1 MNSMKI
7 NLLTALIA
15 SSFLVVSAQA
25 QYGGGQS
32 QGQSSQP
39 NGGANSGAKGN
50 SGADNG
56 MNRQPDMDSL
66 IHQGHAGSYYGGTV
80 KLSGG
85 ALPWDP
91 ILINVVCS
99 GDTRY
104 TTVTDAKGNF
114 IISPKPADA
123 SANSAASSNAPN
135 GDAQNK
141 AVAQFVGCEVK
152 AALTGFD
159 SSSVT
164 IAQRNLTD
172 DPNVGTITLK
182 PAENA
187 PSSAMSATTAAA
199 PKDAAKA
206 YEKARSEWAENKPD
220 KAQKDL
226 QKAVQIDPQFAEA
239 WYQLGKIQEA
249 QKSPDAVGSFQKAV
263 AADPKFTPPYE
274 HLVSAQA
281 QGEKWQDVL
290 DSTNK
295 ELQSNP
301 AGSPR
306 LFYYNA
312 VANMKLGKTD
322 AAEDS
327 VKKAIAADPQ
337 HTEPN
342 AEQLLAVILANKQD
356 LPGALEHL
364 RIAAKYLPPGP
375 NADLVKKQI
384 AQLESATQSQ
394 SK

>member
-1 MNSMKI
+1 MNSTKI
-7 NLLTALIA
+7 NLLTALFA
-15 SSFLVVSAQA
+15 SLFLVVGAQA
-25 QYGGGQS
+25 QKPGGGG
-32 QGQSSQP
+32 QGQSSSP
-39 NGGANSGAKGN
+39 NGN
-50 SGADNG
+50 SGSNPNG
-56 MNRQPDMDSL
+56 NVNANHPDMDAL
-66 IHQGHAGSYYGGTV
+66 IHQGRAGSYYGGTV
-80 KLSGG
+80 KLAGG

-91 ILINVVCS
+91 ILINVVCN
-99 GDTRY
+99 GETRY

-114 IISPKPADA
+114 LISPKPGDA
-123 SANSAASSNAPN
+123 TANAAASTPN
-135 GDAQNK
+135 GPGADGQDKFAAQY
-141 AVAQFVGCEVK
+141 VGCDVK
-152 AALTGFD
+152 AALSGFD

-187 PSSAMSATTAAA
+187 VSSATSATTAAA
-199 PKDAAKA
+199 PKDAVKA

-239 WYQLGKIQEA
+239 WYQLGKMQEA

-263 AADPKFTPPYE
+263 AADPKYVPPYE
-274 HLVSAQA
+274 HLVSSQAQA
-281 QGEKWQDVL
+281 EKWQDVL
-290 DSTNK
+290 DTTNK
-295 ELQSNP
+295 ELALNP

-327 VKKAIAADPQ
+327 VKKAIAADPN

-364 RIAAKYLPPGP
+364 RVAIKYLPPGP

-384 AQLESATQSQ
+384 AQLESATQSP

>member
-7 NLLTALIA
+7 NLLTALFA
-15 SSFLVVSAQA
+15 SLFLVVGAQA
-25 QYGGGQS
+25 QKPSGGS
-32 QGQSSQP
+32 QGQSSSP
-39 NGGANSGAKGN
+39 NGN
-50 SGADNG
+50 SGTNANSNN
-56 MNRQPDMDSL
+56 NRPDMDNL
-66 IHQGHAGSYYGGTV
+66 IHQGRAGSYYGGTV
-80 KLSGG
+80 KLANG

-99 GDTRY
+99 GETRH

-114 IISPKPADA
+114 IISPKADDGPI
-123 SANSAASSNAPN
+123 NSAASSSNTPS

-141 AVAQFVGCEVK
+141 AVAQFVGCDVK
-152 AALTGFD
+152 AALTGFE

-172 DPNVGTITLK
+172 DPNIGTITLK

-187 PSSAMSATTAAA
+187 TGSAMSATTAAA
-199 PKDAAKA
+199 PKDATKA

-226 QKAVQIDPQFAEA
+226 QKAVQVDPQFAEA

-249 QKSPDAVGSFQKAV
+249 QKSPDSVNSFQKAI
-263 AADPKFTPPYE
+263 AADPKFVPPYE
-274 HLVSAQA
+274 HLVSSEGQA
-281 QGEKWQDVL
+281 EKWQDVL
-290 DSTNK
+290 DTTNK
-295 ELQSNP
+295 ELQINP

-312 VANMKLGKTD
+312 VANMKLNKPD

-327 VKKAIAADPQ
+327 VKKAIAADPN

-342 AEQLLAVILANKQD
+342 AEQLYAVILANKQD

-364 RIAAKYLPPGP
+364 RIAVKYLPPGP

-384 AQLESATQSQ
+384 AQLESATQPQ

>member
-7 NLLTALIA
+7 NLLTALFA
-15 SSFLVVSAQA
+15 SFFLVVTAHAQKPS
-25 QYGGGQS
+25 GGGQS
-32 QGQSSQP
+32 QGSSSS
-39 NGGANSGAKGN
+39 NSNANN
-50 SGADNG
+50 SPDGST
-56 MNRQPDMDSL
+56 NRQPDMDAL
-66 IHQGHAGSYYGGTV
+66 IHQGRAGSYYGGTV

-91 ILINVVCS
+91 ILVNVVCN
-99 GDTRY
+99 GDTRH
-104 TTVTDAKGNF
+104 TTITDAKGNF
-114 IISPKPADA
+114 IISPKPDDA
-123 SANSAASSNAPN
+123 AANSAASSPNASN
-135 GDAQNK
+135 GAAQNK
-141 AVAQFVGCEVK
+141 AVAQFVGCDVK

-164 IAQRNLTD
+164 ISQRNLTD
-172 DPNVGTITLK
+172 DPNIGTITLK

-187 PSSAMSATTAAA
+187 TGSAMSATTAAA

-249 QKSPDAVGSFQKAV
+249 QKSPDAANSFQKAV
-263 AADPKFTPPYE
+263 AADPKFVPPYE
-274 HLVSAQA
+274 HLVSTAAQA
-281 QGEKWQDVL
+281 EKWQDVL
-290 DSTNK
+290 DTTDK
-295 ELQSNP
+295 ELQLNP

-312 VANMKLGKTD
+312 VANMKLNKTD
-322 AAEDS
+322 AAEES
-327 VKKAIAADPQ
+327 CKKAIAADPN

-342 AEQLLAVILANKQD
+342 AEQLYAVILANKQD

-384 AQLESATQSQ
+384 AQLESATQSP

>member
-1 MNSMKI
+1 MNSMKT
-7 NLLTALIA
+7 NLLTALFA
-15 SSFLVVSAQA
+15 SLFLVVGAHAQKTT
-25 QYGGGQS
+25 GGQS
-32 QGQSSQP
+32 SSP
-39 NGGANSGAKGN
+39 NANSGAN
-50 SGADNG
+50 ANANT
-56 MNRQPDMDSL
+56 NRQPDMDNL
-66 IHQGHAGSYYGGTV
+66 IHQGRAGSYYGGTV
-80 KLSGG
+80 KLSDG

-99 GDTRY
+99 GETRY

-114 IISPKPADA
+114 LISPKPGDAATSAD
-123 SANSAASSNAPN
+123 SSNAAA

-141 AVAQFVGCEVK
+141 AVAQFVGCDVK
-152 AALTGFD
+152 AALAGFD

-164 IAQRNLTD
+164 ISQRNLTD

-187 PSSAMSATTAAA
+187 TGSAMSATTAAA

-226 QKAVQIDPQFAEA
+226 QKAVQLDPQFAEA

-249 QKSPDAVGSFQKAV
+249 QKSPDSVGSFQKAV
-263 AADPKFTPPYE
+263 AADPKFVPPYE
-274 HLVSAQA
+274 HLVSNEAQA
-281 QGEKWQDVL
+281 EKWQDVL
-290 DSTNK
+290 DTTNK
-295 ELQSNP
+295 ELQLNP

>member
-1 MNSMKI
+1 MNSLKI
-7 NLLTALIA
+7 NLLTALFA
-15 SSFLVVSAQA
+15 SLVLVVGAQA
-25 QYGGGQS
+25 QKTPGGGQ
-32 QGQSSQP
+32 GQTSSP
-39 NGGANSGAKGN
+39 NGN
-50 SGADNG
+50 SGTNANSNN
-56 MNRQPDMDSL
+56 NRPDMDNL
-66 IHQGHAGSYYGGTV
+66 IHQGRAGSYYGGTV

-91 ILINVVCS
+91 ILINVVCN
-99 GDTRY
+99 GDTRH

-114 IISPKPADA
+114 IISPKPDDTPI
-123 SANSAASSNAPN
+123 NSAASSSNAPN
-135 GDAQNK
+135 SDAQSK
-141 AVAQFVGCEVK
+141 AVAQFVGCDVK

-172 DPNVGTITLK
+172 DPNIGTITLK

-187 PSSAMSATTAAA
+187 TGSAMSATTAAA
-199 PKDAAKA
+199 PKDAAKS

-249 QKSPDAVGSFQKAV
+249 QKSPDSVGSFQKAI

-274 HLVSAQA
+274 HLVSGEAQA
-281 QGEKWQDVL
+281 EKWQDVL
-290 DSTNK
+290 DTTNK
-295 ELQSNP
+295 ELQLNP

-327 VKKAIAADPQ
+327 VKKAIAADPN

-342 AEQLLAVILANKQD
+342 AEQLYAVILANKQD

-364 RIAAKYLPPGP
+364 RVAAKYLPPGP

-384 AQLESATQSQ
+384 AQLESATQSP

>member
-7 NLLTALIA
+7 NLLTALFA
-15 SSFLVVSAQA
+15 SLFLVVGAQA
-25 QYGGGQS
+25 QKPSGGS
-32 QGQSSQP
+32 QGQTSSP
-39 NGGANSGAKGN
+39 NGN
-50 SGADNG
+50 SGANTNANSNN
-56 MNRQPDMDSL
+56 NRPDMDNL

-91 ILINVVCS
+91 ILINVVCN
-99 GDTRY
+99 GDTRH

-114 IISPKPADA
+114 IISPKPDDGPI
-123 SANSAASSNAPN
+123 NSAASSSNAPN

-141 AVAQFVGCEVK
+141 AVAQFVGCDVK

-172 DPNVGTITLK
+172 DPNIGTITLK

-187 PSSAMSATTAAA
+187 TSSAMSATTAAA

-206 YEKARSEWAENKPD
+206 YEKARGEWAENKPD

-249 QKSPDAVGSFQKAV
+249 QKSPDAGASFQKAV
-263 AADPKFTPPYE
+263 SADPKFTPPYE
-274 HLVSAQA
+274 HLVSSQAQA
-281 QGEKWQDVL
+281 EKWQDVL
-290 DSTNK
+290 DSTNN
-295 ELQSNP
+295 ELELNP

-327 VKKAIAADPQ
+327 VKKAIAADPN

-364 RIAAKYLPPGP
+364 RIAVKYLPPGP

-384 AQLESATQSQ
+384 AQLESATQSP

>member
-1 MNSMKI
+1 MKT
-7 NLLTALIA
+7 NLLTALTASLFLIA
-15 SSFLVVSAQA
+15 SAHAQGG
-25 QYGGGQS
+25 GGGQ
-32 QGQSSQP
+32 GQASPKAGSNP
-39 NGGANSGAKGN
+39 GSNSGSNANGN
-50 SGADNG
+50 ADRNK
-56 MNRQPDMDSL
+56 QPDMDSL
-66 IHQGHAGSYYGGTV
+66 IHQGRAGSYYGGTV

-91 ILINVVCS
+91 ILVNVVCN

-104 TTVTDAKGNF
+104 STVTDAKGNF
-114 IISPKPADA
+114 LISPKP
-123 SANSAASSNAPN
+123 
-135 GDAQNK
+135 GDAAANTASGPGADGQNK
-141 AVAQFVGCEVK
+141 FAAQYVGCDVK
-152 AALTGFD
+152 AALAGFE
-159 SSSVT
+159 SNSVT

-187 PSSAMSATTAAA
+187 VGSATSATTAAA

-249 QKSPDAVGSFQKAV
+249 QKSPDSANSFQKAV
-263 AADPKFTPPYE
+263 AADPKFVPPYE
-274 HLVSAQA
+274 HLVSTEAQA
-281 QGEKWQDVL
+281 EKWQDVL
-290 DSTNK
+290 DTTNK
-295 ELQSNP
+295 ELELNP

-322 AAEDS
+322 VAEES

-342 AEQLLAVILANKQD
+342 AEQLYAVILANKQD

-364 RIAAKYLPPGP
+364 RTAIKYLPPGP

-384 AQLESATQSQ
+384 AQLESATQST

>member
-7 NLLTALIA
+7 NLLTALFA
-15 SSFLVVSAQA
+15 SLFLVVGAQA
-25 QYGGGQS
+25 QKPSGGS
-32 QGQSSQP
+32 QGQSSSP
-39 NGGANSGAKGN
+39 NGN
-50 SGADNG
+50 SGTNANSNN
-56 MNRQPDMDSL
+56 NRPDMDNL
-66 IHQGHAGSYYGGTV
+66 IHQGRAGSYYGGTV
-80 KLSGG
+80 KLANG

-99 GDTRY
+99 GETRH

-114 IISPKPADA
+114 IISPKADDGPI
-123 SANSAASSNAPN
+123 NSAASSSNTPS

-141 AVAQFVGCEVK
+141 AVAQFVGCDVK
-152 AALTGFD
+152 AALTGFEA
-159 SSSVT
+159 SSVT

-172 DPNVGTITLK
+172 DPNIGTITLK

-187 PSSAMSATTAAA
+187 TGSAMSATTAAA
-199 PKDAAKA
+199 PKDATKA

-226 QKAVQIDPQFAEA
+226 QKAVQVDPQFAEA

-249 QKSPDAVGSFQKAV
+249 QKSPDSVNSFQKAI
-263 AADPKFTPPYE
+263 AADPKFVPPYE
-274 HLVSAQA
+274 HLVSSEGQA
-281 QGEKWQDVL
+281 EKWQDVL
-290 DSTNK
+290 DTTNK
-295 ELQSNP
+295 ELQINP

-312 VANMKLGKTD
+312 VANMKLNKPD

-327 VKKAIAADPQ
+327 VKKAIAADPN

-342 AEQLLAVILANKQD
+342 AEQLYAVILANKQD

-364 RIAAKYLPPGP
+364 RIAVKYLPPGP

-384 AQLESATQSQ
+384 AQLESATQPQ

>member
-1 MNSMKI
+1 MKK
-7 NLLTALIA
+7 NFLTALTA
-15 SSFLVVSAQA
+15 SLFLILSAQA
-25 QYGGGQS
+25 QKPSGGGQS
-32 QGQSSQP
+32 QGSSS
-39 NGGANSGAKGN
+39 NSNANNNPDGST
-50 SGADNG
+50 
-56 MNRQPDMDSL
+56 NRQPDMDNL
-66 IHQGHAGSYYGGTV
+66 IHQGRAGSYYGGTV

-91 ILINVVCS
+91 ILINVICS

-114 IISPKPADA
+114 LISPKPGDPSA
-123 SANSAASSNAPN
+123 SATN
-135 GDAQNK
+135 GPGADGQNK
-141 AVAQFVGCEVK
+141 FAAQYVGCDVK

-172 DPNVGTITLK
+172 DPNVGVITLK

-187 PSSAMSATTAAA
+187 TGSAMSATTAAA
-199 PKDAAKA
+199 PKDATKA

-249 QKSPDAVGSFQKAV
+249 QKSPDAVNSFQKAV
-263 AADPKFTPPYE
+263 AADPKFVPPYE
-274 HLVSAQA
+274 HLVSSEGQA
-281 QGEKWQDVL
+281 EKWQDVL
-290 DSTNK
+290 DTTNK
-295 ELQSNP
+295 ELQINP

-312 VANMKLGKTD
+312 VANMKLNKTD

-342 AEQLLAVILANKQD
+342 AEQLYAVILANKQD

-384 AQLESATQSQ
+384 AQLESATQSP

>member
-1 MNSMKI
+1 MNSTKT
-7 NLLTALIA
+7 NLLTALTASLFLIA
-15 SSFLVVSAQA
+15 SAHAQG
-25 QYGGGQS
+25 GGGQ
-32 QGQSSQP
+32 GQASP
-39 NGGANSGAKGN
+39 KAGPNSGSNANGN
-50 SGADNG
+50 ADINK
-56 MNRQPDMDSL
+56 QPDMDSL
-66 IHQGHAGSYYGGTV
+66 IHQGRAGSYYGGVV
-80 KLSGG
+80 KVSGG

-91 ILINVVCS
+91 ILVNVVCN
-99 GDTRY
+99 GETKY
-104 TTVTDAKGNF
+104 TTVTDPKGNF
-114 IISPKPADA
+114 LISPKPGDA
-123 SANSAASSNAPN
+123 AASSANAAG

-141 AVAQFVGCEVK
+141 FAAQYVGCDVK
-152 AALTGFD
+152 AALSGFD

-172 DPNVGTITLK
+172 DPNVGIVTLK

-187 PSSAMSATTAAA
+187 AASSTSATTAAA
-199 PKDAAKA
+199 PKDAVKA

-239 WYQLGKIQEA
+239 WYQLGKLQEV
-249 QKSPDAVGSFQKAV
+249 QKSPDAANSFQKAV
-263 AADPKFTPPYE
+263 TADPKFIPPYE
-274 HLVSAQA
+274 HLVSTEAQA
-281 QGEKWQDVL
+281 EKWQDVL
-290 DSTNK
+290 DNTNK
-295 ELQSNP
+295 ELEANP

-322 AAEDS
+322 AAEAS

-342 AEQLLAVILANKQD
+342 AEQLYAVILANKQD

-364 RIAAKYLPPGP
+364 RTAIKYLPPGL

-384 AQLESATQSQ
+384 AQLESATQST

>member
-1 MNSMKI
+1 MNSTKL
-7 NLLTALIA
+7 NLLTALFA
-15 SSFLVVSAQA
+15 SLFLVVGAQA
-25 QYGGGQS
+25 QKPSGGS
-32 QGQSSQP
+32 QGQSSSP
-39 NGGANSGAKGN
+39 NANSGANGN
-50 SGADNG
+50 ASANTG
-56 MNRQPDMDSL
+56 RQPDLDNL
-66 IHQGHAGSYYGGTV
+66 IHQGRAGSYYGGTV
-80 KLSGG
+80 KLSDG

-91 ILINVVCS
+91 ILINVVCN
-99 GDTRY
+99 GDTRH

-114 IISPKPADA
+114 IISPKPDDA
-123 SANSAASSNAPN
+123 TPSGAASPNAPN

-141 AVAQFVGCEVK
+141 AVAQFVGCDVK

-172 DPNVGTITLK
+172 DPNIGTITLK
-182 PAENA
+182 PAQNA
-187 PSSAMSATTAAA
+187 TGSAMSATTAAA
-199 PKDAAKA
+199 PKDATKA

-226 QKAVQIDPQFAEA
+226 QKAVQVDPQFAEA

-249 QKSPDAVGSFQKAV
+249 QKSPDSVNSFQKAI
-263 AADPKFTPPYE
+263 AADPKFVPPYE
-274 HLVSAQA
+274 HLVSSEGQA
-281 QGEKWQDVL
+281 EKWQDVL
-290 DSTNK
+290 DTTNK
-295 ELQSNP
+295 ELQINP

-312 VANMKLGKTD
+312 VANMKLNKPD

-327 VKKAIAADPQ
+327 VKKAIAADPN

-342 AEQLLAVILANKQD
+342 AEQLYAVILANKQD

-364 RIAAKYLPPGP
+364 RIAVKYLPPGP

-384 AQLESATQSQ
+384 AQLESATQPQ